1 MDDDVA
7 AWHGHAVG
15 DGMRDDVGVGEA
27 ADGERFG
34 RVAGV
39 VAVDIEEG
47 GDEWIVGWDVVDV
60 FHACW
65 FTNDGAVALAHVVD
79 DGIIGG
85 AAWVAQVD
93 EDAGIFAVAANDARI
108 NTHIAHD
115 AVVVGDAEAF
125 AIEVFVQ
132 VLAEK
137 TQKGVGVAKVIVGE
151 EGGEGGGGVETNLW
165 FHGMGGSTVAGEGE
179 LVAADVGA
187 AIGGIIAKVGFPGG
201 CKRCAAV
208 AGQGAGGMFWY
219 DVGANAGI
227 KVGELT
233 VATASSELEGNRQ
246 FEDAFFAVDE
256 REVGIW

>member
-15 DGMRDDVGVGEA
+15 DGVRDDVGVGEA

-39 VAVDIEEG
+39 IAVDVEKG
-47 GDEWIVGWDVVDV
+47 GDEWIVGWDVVDI

-65 FTNDGAVALAHVVD
+65 FIDDGAVALAHVVD

-85 AAWVAQVD
+85 AVWVAQVD
-93 EDAGIFAVAANDARI
+93 EDAGIFAVAADDARVD
-108 NTHIAHD
+108 THVAHD
-115 AVVVGDAEAF
+115 VVVVSDAKAF

-137 TQKGVGVAKVIVGE
+137 TQKGVGVAKVVVSE

-179 LVAADVGA
+179 LVSVDVGA
-187 AIGGIIAKVGFPGG
+187 AIGGVIAKVGFPGG

-208 AGQGAGGMFWY
+208 AGQGAGGMFRY

-227 KVGELT
+227 KVGELP
-233 VATASSELEGNRQ
+233 VATASSELEGHRQ
-246 FEDAFFAVDE
+246 FENAFFAVDE